1 MAASPFFCAPGRA
14 HGLEGESPL
23 LAQEGE
29 QLAGGKDVRREAE
42 SEGSPRQNVGLT
54 NRNPLCSSRK
64 EKRPFTQKFL
74 QSQDELI
81 SHPTRCVYRMFC

>member
-29 QLAGGKDVRREAE
+29 QLAGDKDVRREIE
-42 SEGSPRQNVGLT
+42 EHTSE
-54 NRNPLCSSRK
+54 
-64 EKRPFTQKFL
+64 L
-74 QSQDELI
+74 QSQ
-81 SHPTRCVYRMFC
+81 R